1 MAGPDVG
8 EGSRARML
16 RVCVL
21 DEELAGTHVD
31 AHVELGAWP
40 EGRRPE
46 LVGERQVL
54 VRAPL
59 RRMVADVSAHED
71 ELRRRGACPC

>member
-1 MAGPDVG
+1 MAGPDAG

-31 AHVELGAWP
+31 AHVELGAWH